1 METEIITLH
10 NRHKIYNFI
19 LIVSSIAAMLS
30 AVQDDRGRPLPAVR
44 SIELIV
50 HNFRRKSSNVCLF
63 FVREFLDVSSG
74 RLSFRF
80 SQVFIKVLSSELNIF
95 SYYISLHYYYA
106 RNNSIK

>member
-63 FVREFLDVSSG
+63 LLGNSLMCLRADYLLDS
-74 RLSFRF
+74 RRF
-80 SQVFIKVLSSELNIF
+80 SSKFYLQ
-95 SYYISLHYYYA
+95 
-106 RNNSIK
+106 NSTYFHITFHCIIIMHEITQ